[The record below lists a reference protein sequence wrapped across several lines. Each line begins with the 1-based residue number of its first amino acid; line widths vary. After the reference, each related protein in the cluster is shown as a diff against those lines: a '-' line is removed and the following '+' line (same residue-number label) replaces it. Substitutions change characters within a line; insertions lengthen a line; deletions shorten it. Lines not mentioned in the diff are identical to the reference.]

1 MAPPQWD
8 DETSVTMQ
16 AEVPLQPREER
27 RDRAH
32 LIVIA
37 GPSVGQMFK
46 IQGTGTDAN
55 AVIGRGRDAH
65 IRVFDEG
72 VSRAHA
78 RIWSDVDRLYVEDL
92 TSRNGTFVNGRK
104 IEQAIPLADGDKI
117 QVGSTTIL
125 KFTYHDALDESF
137 HEHMYESALRDALT
151 KVFNKRYFA
160 DRLDGEVRFARRH
173 DTSVTLLMIDIDHFK
188 QVNDGRGH
196 LAGDAVLHSV
206 AQVLARA
213 VRNEDVVARYGGEEF
228 AIISRDIR
236 LEEGRVLAERLRRRV
251 EAAEVDVGD
260 GPPIKV
266 TVSVGVASFPES
278 KVDSA
283 AQLIASADAALYR
296 AKHGGRNRV
305 AT

>member
-1 MAPPQWD
+1 MSDWD
-8 DETSVTMQ
+8 DETSITEQ
-16 AEVPLQPREER
+16 AEAVPPRQAS
-27 RDRAH
+27 RDRAY
-32 LIVIA
+32 LIVLVGSA
-37 GPSVGQMFK
+37 VGQMYK
-46 IQGTGTDAN
+46 LSGGE
-55 AVIGRGRDAH
+55 AVIGRGKRCDV
-65 IRVFDEG
+65 RLTDEG
-72 VSRAHA
+72 VSRSHA
-78 RIWSDVDRLYVEDL
+78 RIRADAGGLWLEDL
-92 TSRNGTFVNGRK
+92 GSRNGTFCNGRK
-104 IEQAIPLADGDKI
+104 VEGPTRLADGDKI
-117 QVGSTTIL
+117 QVGRTTIL
-125 KFTYHDALDESF
+125 RFTYHDAIDESF
-137 HEHMYESALRDALT
+137 HEQMYESALRDALT